1 MKRKDTANKLFQTN
15 FFTPVRQHYQ
25 LRTDHKVTALNIY
38 RGNIN
43 HINCMYTEIAIT
55 LVLTITSWWKIYY
68 LIIGCLNTND
78 NILISNDNLTTKRNF
93 QECWKNEVSKKW
105 PFIEVGRQSLSDRVI
120 FSVSHLLVQK

>member
-25 LRTDHKVTALNIY
+25 LWTDHKVTALNIHK
-38 RGNIN
+38 GNIN

-78 NILISNDNLTTKRNF
+78 NILISNDNLMTKRNF

-120 FSVSHLLVQK
+120 LSVSHLLVQK